1 MHKTYCSMP
10 SKSEVLFERAKKVI
24 PSGVNS
30 PIRFYEPYPFFAV
43 SSKGTKIVTADH
55 KTYIDYCMGYGAVLL
70 GHVHPAITESVKSQ
84 IDNGNLFCMP
94 TEKEVKL
101 AELISKVV
109 PCAEMSRLV
118 NTGSEATMNAIRL
131 ARAFTRKKKIIKFE
145 GCYHGAHDYVLV
157 SAGSD
162 GHSIPISEGAI
173 EEATS
178 QTLVV
183 PYNDPTE
190 LERVIR
196 KDENI
201 ACVIIEPVAANMG
214 LILPD
219 KQYLNQ
225 IRKITQQQDIVLI
238 FDEVITGFRLALGGA
253 SEFFGVIPDLA
264 TFAKAMG
271 NGYPIGAISGKR
283 EIMQQFAPNGKV
295 YQASTFAGN
304 PTSVSASFATIQ
316 TLLES
321 KNEIYPRIART
332 CDRIVDG
339 INDGLRHLKLS
350 FTVNAIGSM
359 YQLFL
364 TSEKVNDVKGAKSS
378 DAIMFKKLYD
388 QLFKGGIFIPP
399 SQFETCFISSAHSED
414 DVDKTIECY
423 NEALRK
429 VKEES

>member
-1 MHKTYCSMP
+1 
-10 SKSEVLFERAKKVI
+10 
-24 PSGVNS
+24 
-30 PIRFYEPYPFFAV
+30 
-43 SSKGTKIVTADH
+43 
-55 KTYIDYCMGYGAVLL
+55 
-70 GHVHPAITESVKSQ
+70 VKSQ

-238 FDEVITGFRLALGGA
+238 FDEVITGFRLAVGGA

-339 INDGLRHLKLS
+339 INDGLTQLKLS

-364 TSEKVNDVKGAKSS
+364 TSEKVNDVKGAKTS

-388 QLFKGGIFIPP
+388 QLFKRGIFIPP

-423 NEALRK
+423 NDALHK